1 MGSRTRL
8 VLAGLVAS
16 AMPASAQPKKITVA
30 IYAPSIDFGSST
42 ARVAYVQA
50 LAKAI
55 EQNTGMQVDA
65 QSYANLSAMKKD
77 AVDFAIIDGPCYA
90 TNLGWKLLATAQ
102 IGGATTRAYGLF
114 ANDAKDM
121 QSLKGKKL
129 AFIASGCNDTGFVD
143 NAMLDSEV
151 DASFFGA
158 RIGKPDVAS
167 ALAEVAQT
175 KTAQAVFAPV
185 GSAKGLTK
193 LFDTGAVPNPAFVDV
208 GSKLPAATVDKVAAA
223 VTGFG
228 GGGAIASWARPTR
241 EIYTSFAGRLGRVA
255 KTPVFATPE
264 PARIDSKDV
273 LIEPASIKDYAL
285 VGVRHHF
292 VRAPG
297 ERME

>member
-1 MGSRTRL
+1 MGTKHIL
-8 VLAGLVAS
+8 LALVAL
-16 AMPASAQPKKITVA
+16 AAPASAQPKKLTVA
-30 IYAPSIDFGSST
+30 IYVPSVDFGSST

-65 QSYANLSAMKKD
+65 RSYANISAMKKD
-77 AVDFAIIDGPCYA
+77 NVDFAIIDGPCYA

-102 IGGATTRAYGLF
+102 VGGGTTRAYGLF
-114 ANDAKDM
+114 ASDAKDM

-151 DASFFGA
+151 DANFFGA
-158 RIGKPDVAS
+158 RVGKPDVAS

-175 KTAQAVFAPV
+175 KTAQAVFAPT

-228 GGGAIASWARPTR
+228 GGGAIAGWSRPAR

>member
-1 MGSRTRL
+1 MASRTLL
-8 VLAGLVAS
+8 VLAGLFAS
-16 AMPASAQPKKITVA
+16 ATPLHAQPKKLTVA
-30 IYAPSIDFGSST
+30 IYAPSVDFGSST

-77 AVDFAIIDGPCYA
+77 NVDFAIVDGPCYA

-102 IGGATTRAYGLF
+102 IGGGTTRAYGLF

-175 KTAQAVFAPV
+175 KTAQAVFAPI

-228 GGGAIASWARPTR
+228 GGGAIAGWSRPTR